1 MADPWLTLVG
11 MNEDGLEGLSVPARR
26 AVDAARTI
34 FGAPRHLELAQ
45 AGERGRPWP
54 IPFDPAPL
62 LALRGQP
69 VVVLASGDPFWFGAG
84 GTLAQH
90 LQPHEWCCH
99 AQSATF
105 SLVAARLGWR
115 LEHTVC
121 LGLHA
126 SPMAQVL
133 PQLRAN
139 RQLMVLLRDGAAVAD
154 FAHWL
159 HTEGWGRSTLWVLE
173 AVGGPRER
181 CRMLPADAVA
191 TALADD
197 PAQSPV
203 CVALLAQSTQQEGL
217 PTTPGRPDDWYAH
230 DGQITKAPIRALTLA
245 ALAPRHGQC
254 LWDIGGGSGSV
265 SVEWCLAGGQA
276 ITIEQHAT
284 RVANIQRNAKRF
296 GLQQAL
302 RCIHGTAPQALQNLP
317 PPSAVF
323 VGGGF
328 DAALFEPLQA
338 AMPAGCRLVVNGVT
352 LETQALLVQLHASHG
367 GQLQRLELSSVEAL
381 GRMRSWKAARPLV
394 QWIWQR

>member
-11 MNEDGLEGLSVPARR
+11 MNEDGLNGLSAPARR

-45 AGERGRPWP
+45 AGERGRPWL
-54 IPFDPAPL
+54 IPFDPAPV
-62 LALRGQP
+62 LARRGQP

-126 SPMAQVL
+126 SPMAQAL

-154 FAHWL
+154 FADWL
-159 HTEGWGRSTLWVLE
+159 HTEGWGRSTLWMLE

-181 CRMLPADAVA
+181 CRMLPADAVV

-284 RVANIQRNAKRF
+284 RVVNIQRNAQRF

-317 PPSAVF
+317 PPHAVF

-328 DAALFEPLQA
+328 DAALFERLQA
-338 AMPAGCRLVVNGVT
+338 AMPADCRLVVNGVT